1 MVLEKLGAIKVHAAY
16 ILLWIIIIIT
26 NHYRCLNVHLL
37 LDLAA
42 RICWGAQM
50 KLVKRQQEAS
60 SKAVL
65 DSKVELNR
73 AREEQVRIIASS

>member
-1 MVLEKLGAIKVHAAY
+1 M
-16 ILLWIIIIIT
+16 
-26 NHYRCLNVHLL
+26 HLL

-50 KLVKRQQEAS
+50 KLVKRQQEPS

>member
-1 MVLEKLGAIKVHAAY
+1 MLEKLGAIKVHFAY
-16 ILLWIIIIIT
+16 ILLWIVIINT
-26 NHYRCLNVHLL
+26 NHYRGLNVHLL

-50 KLVKRQQEAS
+50 KLVKRQQEPS